1 MQNQQEATQSTARLN
16 FGARSG
22 DASQNPMPVDAT
34 ADDLEETTEESTEE
48 TGSVAE
54 GAAVEQA
61 SDTETVSAASTEDAQ
76 DEAPTVEIEA
86 PAAPAN
92 GQKSVEE
99 LAAERERLDAEIRAQ
114 QQAQKTAVIDQ
125 IKAVMLTYH
134 VSLEELVDAM
144 GGLKIKRKGVKA
156 KQKYR
161 DPISGK
167 TWSGRGKEPV
177 WIRGKNREDFLL
189 PEDEQFETK

>member
-1 MQNQQEATQSTARLN
+1 MQNQQEATQSTARIN

-22 DASQNPMPVDAT
+22 EASQNPMPVDAT
-34 ADDLEETTEESTEE
+34 VDDFEESTEE

-61 SDTETVSAASTEDAQ
+61 SDTETVSAASSEDAQ

-92 GQKSVEE
+92 GQKTVEE
-99 LAAERERLDAEIRAQ
+99 LAAERERIDAEIRAQ

-134 VSLEELVDAM
+134 ISLEELVDAM

-177 WIRGKNREDFLL
+177 WIRGKNREDFLI